1 MKYFIIL
8 VSVIMLNI
16 ISVIVC
22 ALSSDVLVRSVAL
35 LVVASL
41 MFLFFRPKKWFRVVL
56 GIFGTLVGLS
66 VLAFGIFRFRYSD
79 TIDEIYESAFVTE
92 EMRSAENTLTELVFL
107 IGAQNGIY
115 AMCEGLCESV
125 GISENYGNPVFEFFV
140 KAAIGSMSKTNEF
153 DQVVSWVS
161 QESVLAGW
169 VMVEFAE
176 NANLQSNTIETAFRD
191 NNMGFLLDYGA
202 IRYGGDIV
210 FVPVIATRVLTILC
224 IVYGFLTL
232 IATMVPSLMEPSELL
247 IKCCAATNAV
257 IRSITSKK

>member
-41 MFLFFRPKKWFRVVL
+41 MFLFRPKKWFRIIL
-56 GIFGTLVGLS
+56 GIVGTVS
-66 VLAFGIFRFRYSD
+66 VLFILAFGIFRFRYSD
-79 TIDEIYESAFVTE
+79 TIDEIYESTFVTK
-92 EMRSAENTLTELVFL
+92 EMQSAENTLTKLVFL

-176 NANLQSNTIETAFRD
+176 NVNLQSNTIETAFRD

-224 IVYGFLTL
+224 IIYGFLTL
-232 IATMVPSLMEPSELL
+232 IATMVPSLREPSELL